1 MDFKS
6 GDLVAFAGF
15 NNKYTFGVFVSG
27 DHKVSGSAASLILI
41 DGQNYYCFNE
51 SIYRIDNL
59 PIHLKHSSD
68 GVIQN
73 D

>member
-1 MDFKS
+1 
-6 GDLVAFAGF
+6 VAILLLLLGLTTNTLLEF
-15 NNKYTFGVFVSG
+15 FVSG